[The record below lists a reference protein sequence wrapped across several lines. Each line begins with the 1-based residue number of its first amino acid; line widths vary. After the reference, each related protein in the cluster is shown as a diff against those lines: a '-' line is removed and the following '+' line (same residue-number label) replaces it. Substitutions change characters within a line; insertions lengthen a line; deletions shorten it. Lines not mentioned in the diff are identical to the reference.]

1 MPPTTRISH
10 PPGSNRDRFTKL
22 IFYAVVIALAYF
34 CFLIFEPFLVPLA
47 WAGILVVLFHPWHE
61 HLARRWGNS
70 GAAAISTVAVTF
82 VLIVP
87 TLALT
92 SLFVREAFQAAVGMQ
107 TAFSQGHLPWVN
119 NGWNWL
125 VAHSAGGAGR
135 DLSSLLSQAGNELGS
150 RAAEMLS
157 IVLQHTAL
165 FFFDLFVTLFA
176 LFFLF
181 RDGEE
186 LMESAHGLLPFE
198 TTSRERMFSGAR
210 DLIRASVTTSLVIA
224 AVQGIICGAAF
235 WIAGISAPIFWG
247 VGMAFCSLL
256 PVIGSAVIWAPATI
270 WLFSTGQWGKALVLL
285 AICAGLTSAV
295 DSLLRPVLLSGHGR
309 LNGLVVFISVV
320 GGVAVFGVIGLILGP
335 IVVATAKGLLDAY
348 SHPDPAATSEP

>member
-22 IFYAVVIALAYF
+22 IFYAVVISLTYL
-34 CFLIFEPFLVPLA
+34 CYLIFAPFLVPLA

-61 HLARRWGNS
+61 HLAKRWGGS

-107 TAFSQGHLPWVN
+107 NAFAQGHLPWVN
-119 NGWNWL
+119 NAWNWL
-125 VAHSAGGAGR
+125 VAHSPGGTGR
-135 DLSSLLSQAGNELGS
+135 DLSSLLSQAGNALGS

-157 IVLQHTAL
+157 LVLQHTAL

-186 LMESAHGLLPFE
+186 LMESLHGLLPFE
-198 TTSRERMFSGAR
+198 MTSRERMFTGAR

-235 WIAGISAPIFWG
+235 WIAGISAPLFWG

-256 PVIGSAVIWAPATI
+256 PVIGSAVIWGPASI

-295 DSLLRPVLLSGHGR
+295 DSLLRPMLLSGHGR

-335 IVVATAKGLLDAY
+335 IVVATAKGLLNAY
-348 SHPDPAATSEP
+348 SHPEPASAATE

>member
-1 MPPTTRISH
+1 MPPTIRISH

-22 IFYAVVIALAYF
+22 IFYAVVLILAYL
-34 CFLIFEPFLVPLA
+34 CYLIFEPFLVPLA
-47 WAGILVVLFHPWHE
+47 WAAILVVLFNPWHE
-61 HLARRWGNS
+61 HLASRWGS
-70 GAAAISTVAVTF
+70 SRAAVISTVAVTF

-87 TLALT
+87 GLALAT
-92 SLFVREAFQAAVGMQ
+92 LFVHEAFQAALGMQ
-107 TAFSQGHLPWVN
+107 AAFAEGHLPWVN
-119 NGWNWL
+119 NTWSWL
-125 VAHSAGGAGR
+125 LTHSPGGAGR
-135 DLSSLLSQAGNELGS
+135 DLSSLLSQAGNALGS

-157 IVLQHTAL
+157 LVLQHTAL
-165 FFFDLFVTLFA
+165 FFFELFVTLFA

-181 RDGEE
+181 RDGAQ
-186 LMESAHGLLPFE
+186 LMDSVNGLLPFE
-198 TTSRERMFSGAR
+198 MSSRERMFSGAR
-210 DLIRASVTTSLVIA
+210 DLIRASVTTSIVIA

-256 PVIGSAVIWAPATI
+256 PVIGSAVIWAPAAI
-270 WLFSTGQWGKALVLL
+270 WLFSTGQWGKALILL

-295 DSLLRPVLLSGHGR
+295 DSLLRPLLLSGHAR

-335 IVVATAKGLLDAY
+335 IVVATAKGLLNAY
-348 SHPDPAATSEP
+348 SHPDSAAASEQ

>member
-1 MPPTTRISH
+1 MPPTTRIAH

-22 IFYAVVIALAYF
+22 IFYAVVIALAYM

-107 TAFSQGHLPWVN
+107 TAFSQGHLPWGN

-125 VAHSAGGAGR
+125 VAHSPGGAGR
-135 DLSSLLSQAGNELGS
+135 DLSSLLNQAANELGS

-176 LFFLF
+176 LFLLF

-198 TTSRERMFSGAR
+198 MTSRERMFSGAR
-210 DLIRASVTTSLVIA
+210 DLIRASHLLKIELIDHVIIGNPAHSSL
-224 AVQGIICGAAF
+224 
-235 WIAGISAPIFWG
+235 
-247 VGMAFCSLL
+247 
-256 PVIGSAVIWAPATI
+256 
-270 WLFSTGQWGKALVLL
+270 
-285 AICAGLTSAV
+285 
-295 DSLLRPVLLSGHGR
+295 RE
-309 LNGLVVFISVV
+309 
-320 GGVAVFGVIGLILGP
+320 LGYF
-335 IVVATAKGLLDAY
+335 Y
-348 SHPDPAATSEP
+348 S